1 VATLASSRE
10 GDSPYEVTIVPRLQR
25 VVLLASALV
34 SAWTAGYQGLYGSR
48 GFALFSCGLLAVVG
62 AVAATSRRSRSPRA
76 VSHAILG
83 LLFATTGS
91 IAAATGG
98 AWPGGLFMLPIVPTV
113 AILLLGRRAGA
124 IWGALVIASTLGLA
138 LASASGMRFPVAVDP
153 IDAQAATF
161 RISIIL
167 SLVLAATATAYD
179 RFREQQEASLRRA
192 NESLAEGEERFR
204 SIAEFATDM
213 ILEFDASGRML
224 FANRIA
230 SELLGPAAISPAALT
245 TLSFVHEDDSPRL
258 RDFVASLLDKGFA
271 RAEPVRVRG
280 VNGDWRWLEIAARV
294 FTRASGAQRT
304 VAVARD
310 VTERRALEREL
321 VRREALAAVGS
332 ITAGMA
338 HQVSNPLASILTTAQ
353 LAQRESERGGSVQDL
368 LVHIER
374 EAHRAG
380 ALTRDL
386 LRFSRGDATERR
398 LESINDLA
406 RRTVEATRRFAR
418 DHDATVELVLDDVDV
433 ELALSPIAIEQA
445 VVNLI
450 HNGIEAAS
458 GRRAIVTVTTVSTPD
473 SARIVVSDN
482 GRGLS
487 RDELAL
493 IFEPFYTTREG
504 RGGSGLG
511 LSVARRAVEDH
522 GGTLTAQPL
531 AGSGARFEI
540 RIPIAAPAES
550 PRARDGAS
558 S

>member
-1 VATLASSRE
+1 MATLASSRE

-138 LASASGMRFPVAVDP
+138 LASASRVRFPVAVDP